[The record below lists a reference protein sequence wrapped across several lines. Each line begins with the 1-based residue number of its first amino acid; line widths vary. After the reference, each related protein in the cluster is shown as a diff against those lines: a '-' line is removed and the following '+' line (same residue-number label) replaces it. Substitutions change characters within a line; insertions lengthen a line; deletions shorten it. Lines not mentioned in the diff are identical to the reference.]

1 MIEIHFNHKIEHK
14 VLSRDI
20 LSIGHGL
27 PQHGQLD
34 FVTLITEYVALAD
47 GQVLTAV
54 FRWGFGWWR
63 VLNYWNKLRRNNEK
77 I

>member
-27 PQHGQLD
+27 PRHGQLD
-34 FVTLITEYVALAD
+34 FISLITEYVALES
-47 GQVLTAV
+47 GQQVMQAC
-54 FRWGFGWWR
+54 FHWGFGWWR
-63 VLNYWNKLRRNNEK
+63 IVNFLKRIATK
-77 I
+77 IKP